1 MSINEL
7 LLREKEGRRKEKKSQ
22 RQRQRQK
29 EIWGF
34 VIFFM

>member
-29 EIWGF
+29 EILGF

>member
-7 LLREKEGRRKEKKSQ
+7 LVREKEGRRKEKKSQ

-29 EIWGF
+29 EILGF